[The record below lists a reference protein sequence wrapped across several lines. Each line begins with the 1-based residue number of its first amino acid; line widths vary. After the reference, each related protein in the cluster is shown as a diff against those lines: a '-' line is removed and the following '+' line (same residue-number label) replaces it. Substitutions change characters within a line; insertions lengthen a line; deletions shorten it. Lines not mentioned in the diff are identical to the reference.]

1 MNKGFRALGI
11 AATVAAAML
20 VLAAPLMAQ
29 FGGSTGNIYGTVQDE
44 QGGVL
49 PGVSVTV
56 TGMGAPQ
63 TQTTDAKGQYRFISL
78 APGKYTVVLALTGF
92 SSETL
97 DGVTVQVGKNT
108 ELTSKLKLSAV
119 AASITVTSEAP
130 VIDTRKVE
138 TGAAITNAELQDIPT
153 ARDPWVVLQTV
164 PGIQIDRINV
174 AGSES
179 GQQSNFASKGSA
191 AGSFTVDGV
200 NLTDMSALGASAGYY
215 DFDSFQE
222 MNVVTGGADPSMQ
235 GSGAHLSMV
244 TKRGTNEV
252 HGSARFFVV
261 DDKLESTNLTPI
273 VAAQIGAGNKIDSLQ
288 DYGVEAGGP
297 VVKDIAW
304 LWGAYGRDQIDLST
318 AGGTPAG
325 TKDKT
330 TLEDFNA
337 KLNLQLIPSNA
348 FNSWYLGSN
357 KLKFGRSAGS
367 TRPQATS
374 WDQNTPAHIWKFE
387 DSQVFSS
394 NLFATASYS
403 GNNNDFSLTPEGGNA
418 ALYIDAD
425 GVWHNSYLYFD
436 GPRPTRQA
444 KIDTSFFF
452 NTGDL
457 GHELKAGFSYLNA
470 QARSTTSWPLVNPP
484 STSTLTAQTYGDF
497 FDCGVPCA
505 AITRNS
511 AFKVENKYYSA
522 YFGDTLT
529 WNRLTV
535 NLGVRWDQQYGAN
548 SPSLV
553 PENVSFPGIM
563 PAINY
568 PGSGTQFKWNDW
580 QPRIGVNYAL
590 GQNRNTVLKA
600 SYAQFADAL
609 GTATVATTNPI
620 AGPSYAYYAW
630 NDANGNNLVDVGEVD
645 TSSAGFQYGRNYNQ
659 ASPGTAGST
668 SGIDPNL
675 NAPST
680 KEFIVGVDQEVAANF
695 AIGVNYTNR
704 KATNQLYAPLH
715 VYDPTTGTILNSGD
729 YEQYTT
735 LTGFTPSGTAYS
747 QPVYQV
753 KPSVLNALGYC
764 TDYGAAD
771 QSCSAL
777 SGSYTFNRGGFDTTY
792 QGIELVMTKRLSDK
806 WMARGSFVW
815 NDNKQ
820 NVGAGG
826 CIDPTNQLAG
836 AANNSGGAST
846 VNAQT
851 CRDNDYVAIQSTG
864 SGNKSSVFL
873 NSTWQFAFNAL
884 YQLPYNFNIS
894 TNVFGR
900 QGFPINWYLNSTSD
914 GATGDGLTRNVVV
927 VPAGSDR
934 YKDVYEWDLQVGY
947 VVKIFGTGTMTLT
960 GSCFNV
966 LNSAT
971 VLQRFNRLERS
982 NTGQIKEI
990 QSPRVARFGVQIS
1003 F

>member
-1 MNKGFRALGI
+1 MPKGFRIYGSAIAL
-11 AATVAAAML
+11 AAMFL
-20 VLAAPLMAQ
+20 LAAPVMAQ
-29 FGGSTGNIYGTVQDE
+29 FGGSTGNIYGVVQDE

-49 PGVSVTV
+49 PGVSVSV

-63 TQTTDAKGQYRFISL
+63 SQTTDAKGQYRFLNL
-78 APGKYTVVLALTGF
+78 APGKYTIVLALTGF
-92 SSETL
+92 SSETM
-97 DGVTVQVGKNT
+97 DGVTVNVGKNT

-119 AASITVTSEAP
+119 AASVTVTSEAP

-153 ARDPWVVLQTV
+153 ARDPWVILQGV

-191 AGSFTVDGV
+191 AGSFSVDGV

-222 MNVVTGGADPSMQ
+222 MSVVTGGSDPSMQ
-235 GSGAHLSMV
+235 GAGAHLSMV

-261 DDKLESTNLTPI
+261 DSKLESSNLTPI

-297 VVKDIAW
+297 VIKDMLW
-304 LWGAYGRDQIDLST
+304 LWGAYGRDQINLST

-337 KLNLQLIPSNA
+337 KLNAQIVASNA
-348 FNSWYLGSN
+348 FNAWYLGSN

-374 WDQNTPAHIWKFE
+374 WDQNTPSHIWKFE

-394 NLFATASYS
+394 NFFATAQYN
-403 GNNNDFSLTPEGGNA
+403 GENGDFSLTPEGGNA
-418 ALYIDAD
+418 PIYIDAG
-425 GVWHNSYLYFD
+425 GVWHNSYEFYD
-436 GPRPTRQA
+436 APRPQRQA
-444 KIDTSFFF
+444 KADLSFFF
-452 NTGDL
+452 NTGNI

-470 QARSTTSWPLVNPP
+470 QARSTSSWPLFNPP
-484 STSTLTAQTYGDF
+484 STSTLVAQTYGDF

-511 AFKVENKYYSA
+511 NFSVEAKYYSA

-529 WNRLTV
+529 WDRLTV
-535 NLGVRWDQQYGAN
+535 NLGVRWDKQYGE
-548 SPSLV
+548 SRPTVV
-553 PENVSFPGIM
+553 PENISFPGVM

-568 PGSGTQFKWNDW
+568 PGSGTQFTWNDW

-590 GQNRNTVLKA
+590 GQNRTTVLKA

-609 GTATVATTNPI
+609 GTGTVATTNPI
-620 AGPSYAYYAW
+620 AGASYAYYAW
-630 NDANGNNLVDVGEVD
+630 NDANGNNLVDVGETD
-645 TSSAGFQYGRNYNQ
+645 TSAAGFQYGRNYNQ
-659 ASPGTAGST
+659 ANPGSATAT
-668 SGIDPNL
+668 NGIDPNL
-675 NAPST
+675 NAPKT
-680 KEFIVGVDQEVAANF
+680 TEWLVGVDQEVAANF
-695 AIGVNYTNR
+695 AVGINYTNR
-704 KATNQLYAPLH
+704 KATGQLYVPTH
-715 VYDPTTGTILNSGD
+715 VYDPTTGQVLTSND

-735 LTGFTPSGTAYS
+735 LTGLTPSGSAYS
-747 QPVYQV
+747 MPVYQI
-753 KPSVLNALGYC
+753 KQSVLDAIGG
-764 TDYGAAD
+764 TP
-771 QSCSAL
+771 
-777 SGSYTFNRGGFDTTY
+777 SGSYTFNRGDFNTTY

-820 NVGAGG
+820 NVGPGG
-826 CIDPTNQLAG
+826 CIDPTNQLTT
-836 AANNSGGAST
+836 ST

-851 CRDNDYVAIQSTG
+851 CRNNDYVAIESTG

-873 NSTWQFAFNAL
+873 NSTWQFSFNAL

-900 QGFPINWYLNSTSD
+900 QGFPINWYYN
-914 GATGDGLTRNVVV
+914 ATGASDGLTRSVVV

-934 YKDVYEWDLQVGY
+934 YKDVYEWDMQVGY

-971 VLQRFNRLERS
+971 VLQRFNRLARS
-982 NTGQIKEI
+982 NTAQIKEI

>member
-1 MNKGFRALGI
+1 MKKGIGAMGI
-11 AATVAAAML
+11 AAAVAAVML
-20 VLAAPLMAQ
+20 LLAAPAMAQ
-29 FGGSTGNIYGTVQDE
+29 FGGSTGNIYGVVQDE
-44 QGGVL
+44 QGGSL
-49 PGVSVTV
+49 PGTTVSLS
-56 TGMGAPQ
+56 GMGAPQ
-63 TQTTDAKGQYRFISL
+63 SQTTDAQGQYRFLNL
-78 APGKYTVVLALTGF
+78 APGKYTVVLTLTGF
-92 SSETL
+92 STETL
-97 DGVTVQVGKNT
+97 DNVTVNVGKNT

-153 ARDPWVVLQTV
+153 ARDPWVILQGV

-179 GQQSNFASKGSA
+179 GQQSNFASKGA
-191 AGSFTVDGV
+191 MAGTFSVDGV
-200 NLTDMSALGASAGYY
+200 NLTDMSALGASAAYF

-222 MNVVTGGADPSMQ
+222 MNVVTGGSDPSLQ

-261 DDKLESTNLTPI
+261 DQKLESNNLTPI
-273 VAAQIGAGNKIDSLQ
+273 VAAQVGAGNKINSLQ

-297 VVKDIAW
+297 VIQDRLW
-304 LWGAYGRDQIDLST
+304 LWGAYGRDQINLTT
-318 AGGTPAG
+318 AGGGPAG
-325 TKDKT
+325 TKNNT

-337 KLNLQLIPSNA
+337 KLNAQIVTSNA
-348 FNSWYLGSN
+348 FNAWYLGSN
-357 KLKFGRSAGS
+357 KLVFGRNAGS
-367 TRPQATS
+367 THPQQTT
-374 WDQNTPAHIWKFE
+374 WDQTLPQHTWKFE

-394 NLFATASYS
+394 NLFATASYN
-403 GNNNDFSLTPEGGNA
+403 GQNGDFTLTPEGGNQ
-418 ALYIDAD
+418 ALYIDAG
-425 GVWHNSYLYFD
+425 GVWHNSYLYAD
-436 GPRPTRQA
+436 APRPQRQA
-444 KIDTSFFF
+444 KFDTSFFF
-452 NTGDL
+452 NTGSL

-470 QARSTTSWPLVNPP
+470 QARSTTSWPLFNPAAD
-484 STSTLTAQTYGDF
+484 STLVAQTYGDF

-511 AFKVENKYYSA
+511 AFKVEAKYYSA
-522 YFGDTLT
+522 YFGDTIT
-529 WNRLTV
+529 WDRLTV
-535 NLGVRWDQQYGAN
+535 NLGVRWDQQYGQN
-548 SPSLV
+548 SPSVV
-553 PENVSFPGIM
+553 PENVSFPDIM

-568 PGSGTQFKWNDW
+568 PGSGTQFKWNNW
-580 QPRIGVNYAL
+580 QPRIGANYAL
-590 GQNRNTVLKA
+590 GQNRTTVLKA

-609 GTATVATTNPI
+609 GTGTVATTNPI
-620 AGPSYAYYAW
+620 AGASYAYYAW
-630 NDANGNNLVDVGEVD
+630 NDANHNNLVDVGETD
-645 TSSAGFQYGRNYNQ
+645 TSAAGFQYGRNYNN
-659 ASPGTAGST
+659 ASPGSAS
-668 SGIDPNL
+668 SSNGIDPNL

-680 KEFIVGVDQEVAANF
+680 TEWLVGVDQELGANF

-715 VYDPTTGTILNSGD
+715 VYDPTTGQLLNSSD

-735 LTGFTPSGTAYS
+735 LTGVTPSGTVYS
-747 QPVYQV
+747 QPVYEIKQ
-753 KPSVLNALGYC
+753 SVLDAIGG
-764 TDYGAAD
+764 TP
-771 QSCSAL
+771 
-777 SGSYTFNRGGFDTTY
+777 SGSWTFNRGDFSTTY
-792 QGIELVMTKRLSDK
+792 QGVELVLTKRLSDK

-820 NVGAGG
+820 QVGAGG

-836 AANNSGGAST
+836 AGNNSGGAST

-864 SGNKSSVFL
+864 SGSKTSVFL
-873 NSTWQFAFNAL
+873 NSTWQFSFNAL

-900 QGFPINWYLNSTSD
+900 QGFPINWYLNSTSP
-914 GATGDGLTRNVVV
+914 TDGLTRNVVV

-982 NTGQIKEI
+982 NTAQIKEI
-990 QSPRVARFGVQIS
+990 QSPRVARFGVQIA

>member
-1 MNKGFRALGI
+1 MPKGFRILGSAIAL
-11 AATVAAAML
+11 AAMFL
-20 VLAAPLMAQ
+20 LAAPLMAQ
-29 FGGSTGNIYGTVQDE
+29 YGGSTGNIYGTVQDE

-49 PGVSVTV
+49 PGVSVTI

-63 TQTTDAKGQYRFISL
+63 TQTTDAKGQYRFINLS
-78 APGKYTVVLALTGF
+78 PGKYTVVLALTGF

-108 ELTSKLKLSAV
+108 ELSSKLKLSAV
-119 AASITVTSEAP
+119 AASVTVTSEAP

-222 MNVVTGGADPSMQ
+222 MNVVTGGADPSLQ

-304 LWGAYGRDQIDLST
+304 LWGAYGRDQINLST

-337 KLNLQLIPSNA
+337 KLNLQIIPSNA

-394 NLFATASYS
+394 NFFATANYS
-403 GNNNDFSLTPEGGNA
+403 GQNGDFSLTPEGGNA
-418 ALYIDAD
+418 ATSVTAD
-425 GVWHNSYLYFD
+425 GVWANSYQFYD
-436 GPRPTRQA
+436 APRPTRQA

-452 NTGDL
+452 NTGNI

-470 QARSTTSWPLVNPP
+470 QSKSTSSWPLFPTASNAGTTLAY
-484 STSTLTAQTYGDF
+484 STWADNG
-497 FDCGVPCA
+497 FDCGAPCA
-505 AITRNS
+505 AILRNS
-511 AFKVENKYYSA
+511 AFHAEAKYYSA
-522 YFGDTLT
+522 YAGDTLT
-529 WNRLTV
+529 WDRLTV
-535 NLGVRWDQQYGAN
+535 NLGVRWDKQYGSNSATIVPAN
-548 SPSLV
+548 P
-553 PENVSFPGIM
+553 SFPDIE

-568 PGSGTQFKWNDW
+568 PGSGVQFTWNDW

-590 GQNRNTVLKA
+590 GQNRTTVLKA

-609 GTATVATTNPI
+609 GTGTIATTNPI
-620 AGPSYAYYAW
+620 AGQSYAYYYYT
-630 NDANGNNLVDVGEVD
+630 DTNGNGLVDVNEVD
-645 TSSAGFQYGRNYNQ
+645 TSAAGFAFGRNYNAANPGS
-659 ASPGTAGST
+659 ASST
-668 SGIDPNL
+668 NGIDPNL
-675 NAPST
+675 NAPKT
-680 KEFIVGVDQEVAANF
+680 TEFLVGVDQEVAANF
-695 AIGVNYTNR
+695 ALGINYTNR
-704 KATNQLYAPLH
+704 KATGQLYVPLH
-715 VYDPTTGTILNSGD
+715 VYDPTTGQVLNSGD
-729 YEQYTT
+729 YEQYTS
-735 LTGFTPSGTAYS
+735 LTGITPSGTAFDM
-747 QPVYQV
+747 PVYQI
-753 KPSVLNALGYC
+753 KQSVLDAIGG
-764 TDYGAAD
+764 TP
-771 QSCSAL
+771 
-777 SGSYTFNRGGFDTTY
+777 SGSYTYNRTNFNTTY
-792 QGIELVMTKRLSDK
+792 QGIEFVMTKRLSDK

-820 NVGAGG
+820 NVDPGG
-826 CIDPTNQLAG
+826 CIDPTNQLTT
-836 AANNSGGAST
+836 ST

-851 CRDNDYVAIQSTG
+851 CRNNDYVAIESTG

-894 TNVFGR
+894 TNFFGR
-900 QGFPINWYLNSTSD
+900 QGFPINWYQNVS
-914 GATGDGLTRNVVV
+914 GASDGLTRSVVV

-934 YKDVYEWDLQVGY
+934 YKDVFEWDLQVGY

-982 NTGQIKEI
+982 NTAQIKEI